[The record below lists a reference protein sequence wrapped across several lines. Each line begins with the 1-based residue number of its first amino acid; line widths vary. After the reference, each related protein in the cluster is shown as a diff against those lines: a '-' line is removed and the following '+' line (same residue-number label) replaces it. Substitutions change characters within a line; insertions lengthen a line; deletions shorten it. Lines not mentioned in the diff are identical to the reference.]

1 MRKLIDPDDYL
12 RIKQIA
18 RNASSQRDLNY
29 TKCYLIVL
37 VAFLVRKYS
46 MKVEEVP
53 PEIRPTIELLIKPGT
68 MSLIHYLNSIL
79 YSNDKYAKA
88 ITCAEFDLYDGC

>member
-1 MRKLIDPDDYL
+1 MRELIDPNDYL

-18 RNASSQRDLNY
+18 QKASSQRNLSY
-29 TKCYLIVL
+29 TRCYLIVL

-53 PEIRPTIELLIKPGT
+53 TEMRPTIELLIKPGT

-88 ITCAEFDLYDGC
+88 ITCAELDLYDAG